1 MKLQTKS
8 LSQEE
13 EEETGRTHHIFPDL
27 EEQAALA
34 ALAALLKRKNA
45 KKILTWKGR
54 GKKTAKN
61 SLGPVAETDAKTHN
75 HEQKKKQGENKE
87 AQGTCDTAKGAMAAP
102 VFHPRAQKE
111 GDEVPTFASTDF
123 LRTCTHC
130 GEPSEN
136 VFFSTC
142 SQCSPM
148 IHCWLTHQALH

>member
-8 LSQEE
+8 LSQ

-34 ALAALLKRKNA
+34 ALLKRKNA
-45 KKILTWKGR
+45 KNILTWKGQ

-61 SLGPVAETDAKTHN
+61 NLEPVAETDAKTHN

-102 VFHPRAQKE
+102 VFPPRAQKE

-123 LRTCTHC
+123 LRTCTHF

-136 VFFSTC
+136 VFFWSC
-142 SQCSPM
+142 SHGSPM
-148 IHCWLTHQALH
+148 IHCWLTHQTLH